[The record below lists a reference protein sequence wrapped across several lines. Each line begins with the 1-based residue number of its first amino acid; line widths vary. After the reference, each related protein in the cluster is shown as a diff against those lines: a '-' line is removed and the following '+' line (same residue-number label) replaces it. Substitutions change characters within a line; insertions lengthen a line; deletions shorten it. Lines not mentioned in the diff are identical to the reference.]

1 MTCVGKIVFG
11 YLIRFLIKGE
21 LIMSILQEYGQIRK
35 SIGEERFSHI
45 KKFLDDH
52 PHYFLSDVYYRESVW
67 NEFEDWEKE
76 NF

>member
-1 MTCVGKIVFG
+1 
-11 YLIRFLIKGE
+11 
-21 LIMSILQEYGQIRK
+21 MSILQEYTEIRK
-35 SIGEERFSHI
+35 RLGEEKFSHI
-45 KKFLDDH
+45 SKFLDDH